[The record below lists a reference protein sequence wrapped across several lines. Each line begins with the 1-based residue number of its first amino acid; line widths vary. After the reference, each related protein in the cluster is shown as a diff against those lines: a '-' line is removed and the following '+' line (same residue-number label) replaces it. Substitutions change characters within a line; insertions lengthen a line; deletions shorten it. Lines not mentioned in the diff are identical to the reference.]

1 MAKREPRKTAGKG
14 GKPAVPDS
22 KESSELGPVG
32 VECGQEVK
40 PVQLQ
45 ESKPTVAPAQTLTH
59 DQIAGRAK
67 KLWQQHG
74 CPQDKDEYIW
84 HEAERQLKR
93 ELGME

>member
-1 MAKREPRKTAGKG
+1 MAKRESRKTAGKG
-14 GKPAVPDS
+14 GKSAVPEK
-22 KESSELGPVG
+22 KESGELGPVG
-32 VECGQEVK
+32 VERGQEVTSL
-40 PVQLQ
+40 QLQ
-45 ESKPTVAPAQTLTH
+45 EAKPALAPARTLTH

-74 CPQDKDEYIW
+74 CPQGKDDYIW